1 MVSIQSAV
9 TRVKADLGRW
19 VGAAAIVQ
27 QCERAGHV
35 WRQGPLDPAA
45 TLWLFLVQVLH
56 GNTAIQ
62 HLRHL
67 ASMTCSAS
75 AYCQA
80 RIRLPLAVIE
90 AVGRS
95 VTAALVGS
103 SGDVGRWLGHR
114 VWQIDGTGFSMPDT
128 DALRDRFGQPSA
140 QRVGCG
146 FPVAKLLVLTDAA
159 TGFIAKTLALPL
171 RTHEM
176 AHAAVMHAAL
186 SANDV
191 LVADRGFCSYVHLAL
206 VLQRHLH
213 AVFRVHQKTIVS
225 FKRGRPH
232 AGQYPK
238 HARTGLP
245 TSKWLKALGPTD
257 QLVQWVK
264 PATCPSWC
272 DAKTFGKLPGAITLR
287 ELRYRVDRP
296 GFRTKDVTLVTTL
309 LDADAYPK
317 AELAQRYRQRWDIE
331 KRLRELKITLG
342 MDVLRCKT
350 PDGVLKELAVF
361 TLVYN
366 LVRAACLASAA
377 ERGVPPDRIS
387 FTDAMRWLREP
398 RPWVSLS
405 ELLVNPTRPDRIE
418 PRVRKRRP
426 KQYPLMQK
434 PRSELKELLLR

>member
-176 AHAAVMHAAL
+176 AHAAVTHAAL

-317 AELAQRYRQRWDIE
+317 AELAERYRQRWDIE
-331 KRLRELKITLG
+331 KRLRELKITLR

>member
-35 WRQGPLDPAA
+35 WRQGPLDPAV
-45 TLWLFLVQVLH
+45 TLGLFLVQVLH

-146 FPVAKLLVLTDAA
+146 FPVSKLLVLTDAA

-317 AELAQRYRQRWDIE
+317 AELAERYRQRWDIE
-331 KRLRELKITLG
+331 KRLRELKITLR

-377 ERGVPPDRIS
+377 ERGVPPDRVS